1 MIQLIVFNIIIT
13 LFCLIPIYYIYNYK
27 PSKIKNYFKQ
37 HTIIIIIKLLF
48 ISMFIYFIIHN
59 FKGINIQLFIITG
72 YVNFFIFHILEG
84 IVSQK
89 KLLK

>member
-1 MIQLIVFNIIIT
+1 
-13 LFCLIPIYYIYNYK
+13 
-27 PSKIKNYFKQ
+27 
-37 HTIIIIIKLLF
+37 
-48 ISMFIYFIIHN
+48 MFIYFIIHN

>member
-1 MIQLIVFNIIIT
+1 MIYIFNAIIV
-13 LFCLIPIYYIYNYK
+13 LLCLIPILCCTYFN
-27 PSKIKNYFKQ
+27 SVLVSNYFKN
-37 HTIIIIIKLLF
+37 HSWNFFIKLLF

-59 FKGINIQLFIITG
+59 FKGVDIQLFIITG
-72 YVNFFIFHILEG
+72 YVNFFVFHILEG

>member
-1 MIQLIVFNIIIT
+1 MNLFVFNFCIT
-13 LFCLIPIYYIYNYK
+13 IFCLIPIYCIYNYK

-37 HTIIIIIKLLF
+37 HAIIIIIKLLF